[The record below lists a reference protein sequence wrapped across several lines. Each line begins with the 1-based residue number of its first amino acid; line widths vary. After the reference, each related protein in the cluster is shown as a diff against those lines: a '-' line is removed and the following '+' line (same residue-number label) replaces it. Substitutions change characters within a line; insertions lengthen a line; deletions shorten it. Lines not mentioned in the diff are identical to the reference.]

1 MRRSLAAL
9 AGTVA
14 GVAGLLAY
22 KSGPAPRSLAAR
34 GGIGPTVGNNGQAG
48 ITPSTAPSTPPT
60 AAAGPRTTT
69 TTAPPQRTVTGVDVP
84 NRFGD
89 VQVQAV
95 LLGNRLIDV
104 IAVKLPG
111 DKPRSQRI
119 SDEAAPILRQEAL
132 AAQGANI
139 QLLSGATY
147 TSDGYS
153 QSLQSALDAAR
164 R

>member
-22 KSGPAPRSLAAR
+22 KSGPAPRTSELRTAGGTSGATRPRTAA
-34 GGIGPTVGNNGQAG
+34 
-48 ITPSTAPSTPPT
+48 TAP
-60 AAAGPRTTT
+60 TTT
-69 TTAPPQRTVTGVDVP
+69 TPRQRTVTGADVP

-95 LLGNRLIDV
+95 LVGDRLVDV
-104 IAVKLPG
+104 LAVKLPG

-119 SDEAAPILRQEAL
+119 SDDAAPILRQEAL
-132 AAQGANI
+132 AAQGAHI
-139 QLLSGATY
+139 QLVSGATY

-153 QSLQSALDAAR
+153 RSLQSALDAAR